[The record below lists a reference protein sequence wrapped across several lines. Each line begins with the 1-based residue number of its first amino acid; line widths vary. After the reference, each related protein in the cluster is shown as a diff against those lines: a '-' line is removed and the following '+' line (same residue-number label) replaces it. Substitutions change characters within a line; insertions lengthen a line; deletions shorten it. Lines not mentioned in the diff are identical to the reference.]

1 MPYAHKEKG
10 DEETCIM
17 QNGERRNVGIRIE
30 RRGRRNQL
38 DQGSV
43 NKRRY
48 ESWKRDSGLEDVR

>member
-1 MPYAHKEKG
+1 MPYAHKGKG
-10 DEETCIM
+10 NEETCIM

-48 ESWKRDSGLEDVR
+48 ES